1 MGDKPRPVSIVFL
14 LKEDSILLAMK
25 KRGFGQG
32 HWNGAG
38 GKPEAGEDIIDTARR
53 ECFEEIGVKPGQLD
67 KVAVINFY
75 SQGKPGDNQQAHV
88 YFCKDWGGEPRETEE
103 MRPQWFK
110 LDAIPYE
117 MMWADDKDWLPL
129 VLGGKKIEADFYF
142 GDNNQVIKRK
152 IKSLKLA

>member
-1 MGDKPRPVSIVFL
+1 
-14 LKEDSILLAMK
+14 
-25 KRGFGQG
+25 
-32 HWNGAG
+32 
-38 GKPEAGEDIIDTARR
+38 
-53 ECFEEIGVKPGQLD
+53 
-67 KVAVINFY
+67 
-75 SQGKPGDNQQAHV
+75 
-88 YFCKDWGGEPRETEE
+88 